1 MDEKLQKALEFSN
14 YTVTLNN
21 QKRILKEKY
30 AEDLVFYY
38 NNGKFTVSQTFFS
51 FVSSLLSMDVTQSV
65 IIDDNNI
72 PIPIDNT
79 VEFFE
84 QVKQTYATASNRY
97 LSEYQKLSKKR
108 NVQGLVDV

>member
-21 QKRILKEKY
+21 QKRILQEKY

-51 FVSSLLSMDVTQSV
+51 FVSSLVSMDVAQSV
-65 IIDDNNI
+65 IIDDNNT
-72 PIPIDNT
+72 PVSIDNT
-79 VEFFE
+79 TDFFE
-84 QVKQTYATASNRY
+84 QVKQTYITASNRY
-97 LSEYQKLSKKR
+97 LNDYKELTQKR